1 MDLEEIEI
9 SAFDT
14 VSLAKIAARYKH
26 AGFCQ
31 GIKSIIQIA
40 DDLGN
45 ERAIEEAR
53 KFYNVHEGEDDESSI
68 VIVVTDAE
76 EGDN

>member
-1 MDLEEIEI
+1 MASEEIGI
-9 SAFDT
+9 SAFN
-14 VSLAKIAARYKH
+14 VEFLATIAARYRH

-40 DDLGN
+40 DGLGS
-45 ERAIEEAR
+45 ERAIEEAH
-53 KFYNVHEGEDDESSI
+53 KFYNAHEGEEDESSI
-68 VIVVTDAE
+68 VIDATDPE

>member
-1 MDLEEIEI
+1 MASEEIGI
-9 SAFDT
+9 SAFN
-14 VSLAKIAARYKH
+14 VEFLATIAARYRH

-40 DDLGN
+40 DGLGS
-45 ERAIEEAR
+45 ERAIEEAY
-53 KFYNVHEGEDDESSI
+53 KFYNAHEGEDDESSI
-68 VIVVTDAE
+68 VIDATDPE

>member
-1 MDLEEIEI
+1 MDHNGFVISMFNTEE
-9 SAFDT
+9 
-14 VSLAKIAARYKH
+14 IAARYKH

-40 DDLGN
+40 DDLGS

-53 KFYNVHEGEDDESSI
+53 KYYNVHEGEDDESLI
-68 VIVVTDAE
+68 VIDVTYPE

>member
-1 MDLEEIEI
+1 MDLEEIET

-14 VSLAKIAARYKH
+14 VFLAKIAARYKH

-40 DDLGN
+40 DDLGS
-45 ERAIEEAR
+45 ERAIEEAH
-53 KFYNVHEGEDDESSI
+53 KFYNAHEGEDDESSI

-76 EGDN
+76 EGGN

>member
-1 MDLEEIEI
+1 MDLEDFGTAAFNIE
-9 SAFDT
+9 F
-14 VSLAKIAARYKH
+14 LATIAARYRH

-40 DDLGN
+40 DDLGS
-45 ERAIEEAR
+45 ERAIEEAH
-53 KFYNVHEGEDDESSI
+53 KFYNAHEGEDDESSI
-68 VIVVTDAE
+68 VIDATDPE

>member
-1 MDLEEIEI
+1 MDLENIGM
-9 SAFDT
+9 SAFD
-14 VSLAKIAARYKH
+14 VEFLASIAAKYRH

-40 DDLGN
+40 DDLGS

-53 KFYNVHEGEDDESSI
+53 KFYNAHEGEDDESSI
-68 VIVVTDAE
+68 VIDATDLK
-76 EGDN
+76 EGEK

>member
-1 MDLEEIEI
+1 MDHNGFVISMFNTEE
-9 SAFDT
+9 
-14 VSLAKIAARYKH
+14 IAARYKH

-40 DDLGN
+40 DDLGS

-53 KFYNVHEGEDDESSI
+53 KYYNAHEGEDDESLI
-68 VIVVTDAE
+68 VIDATYPK

>member
-1 MDLEEIEI
+1 MDHNGFVISMFNTEE
-9 SAFDT
+9 
-14 VSLAKIAARYKH
+14 IAARYKH

-40 DDLGN
+40 DDLGS

-53 KFYNVHEGEDDESSI
+53 KYYNVHEGEDDESLI
-68 VIVVTDAE
+68 VIDATYPE

>member
-1 MDLEEIEI
+1 MAHEDFEI
-9 SAFDT
+9 SVFDT
-14 VSLAKIAARYKH
+14 VLTKIVARYRH

-40 DDLGN
+40 DDLGS

-53 KFYNVHEGEDDESSI
+53 KFYNAHEGEDDESSI
-68 VIVVTDAE
+68 VIDTTDPE
-76 EGDN
+76 EGEK

>member
-1 MDLEEIEI
+1 MDHEDFEV
-9 SAFDT
+9 SVFDT
-14 VSLAKIAARYKH
+14 VLAEITARYRH

-31 GIKSIIQIA
+31 GIKSIIRIA

-53 KFYNVHEGEDDESSI
+53 KFYNAHEGEDDESSI
-68 VIVVTDAE
+68 VIDVTDAE
-76 EGDN
+76 EGEK

>member
-1 MDLEEIEI
+1 MDHEDFEI
-9 SAFDT
+9 SIFDT
-14 VSLAKIAARYKH
+14 VLVEIVARYRH

-53 KFYNVHEGEDDESSI
+53 KFYNAHESEDDESSI
-68 VIVVTDAE
+68 AIVVTDTE
-76 EGDN
+76 EGVK

>member
-1 MDLEEIEI
+1 MDHEDFEI
-9 SAFDT
+9 SIFDT
-14 VSLAKIAARYKH
+14 ALAEITARYRH

-31 GIKSIIQIA
+31 GIKSIIRIA

-53 KFYNVHEGEDDESSI
+53 KFYNAHEGEDDESSI
-68 VIVVTDAE
+68 VIDVTDAE
-76 EGDN
+76 EGEK

>member
-1 MDLEEIEI
+1 MKNCEI
-9 SAFDT
+9 SIFDT
-14 VSLAKIAARYKH
+14 AEIAARYKH

-40 DDLGN
+40 DDLGS

-53 KFYNVHEGEDDESSI
+53 KFYNVHEGEDDEPTI
-68 VIVVTDAE
+68 VIDATDTE
-76 EGDN
+76 EGDK

>member
-1 MDLEEIEI
+1 MDHNSFVISMFNTEE
-9 SAFDT
+9 
-14 VSLAKIAARYKH
+14 IAARYKH

-40 DDLGN
+40 DDLGS

-53 KFYNVHEGEDDESSI
+53 KYYNAHEGEDDESLI
-68 VIVVTDAE
+68 VIDATYPE

>member
-1 MDLEEIEI
+1 MNHEDFEI
-9 SAFDT
+9 SIFDT
-14 VSLAKIAARYKH
+14 VLVEIVARYRH

-40 DDLGN
+40 DDLGS

-53 KFYNVHEGEDDESSI
+53 KFYNAHEGEDDESSI
-68 VIVVTDAE
+68 VIDATDPE
-76 EGDN
+76 EGEK

>member
-1 MDLEEIEI
+1 MDHNGFVILMFNTEE
-9 SAFDT
+9 
-14 VSLAKIAARYKH
+14 IAARYKH

-40 DDLGN
+40 DDLGS

-53 KFYNVHEGEDDESSI
+53 KYYNAHEGEDDESLI
-68 VIVVTDAE
+68 VIDATYPE

>member
-1 MDLEEIEI
+1 MASEEIGT
-9 SAFDT
+9 SAFN
-14 VSLAKIAARYKH
+14 VEFLATIAARCRH

-40 DDLGN
+40 DDLGS
-45 ERAIEEAR
+45 ERAIEEAH
-53 KFYNVHEGEDDESSI
+53 KFYNAHEGEDEESSI
-68 VIVVTDAE
+68 VIDATDAE

>member
-1 MDLEEIEI
+1 MASEEIGA
-9 SAFDT
+9 SAFN
-14 VSLAKIAARYKH
+14 VEFLATIAARYRH

-40 DDLGN
+40 DDLGS
-45 ERAIEEAR
+45 ERAIEEAH
-53 KFYNVHEGEDDESSI
+53 KFYNAHEGEDDESSI
-68 VIVVTDAE
+68 VIDTTDAE

>member
-1 MDLEEIEI
+1 MDHNGFVISMFNTEE
-9 SAFDT
+9 
-14 VSLAKIAARYKH
+14 IAARYKH

-40 DDLGN
+40 DDLGS

-53 KFYNVHEGEDDESSI
+53 KYYNAHEGEDDESLI
-68 VIVVTDAE
+68 VIDATYPE
-76 EGDN
+76 EGEK

>member
-1 MDLEEIEI
+1 MDHKDFVISIFNTEE
-9 SAFDT
+9 
-14 VSLAKIAARYKH
+14 IAARYKH

-40 DDLGN
+40 DDLGS

-68 VIVVTDAE
+68 VIVVTDLE
-76 EGDN
+76 EGEKQ

>member
-1 MDLEEIEI
+1 MDHNGFVISMFNTEE
-9 SAFDT
+9 
-14 VSLAKIAARYKH
+14 IAARYKH

-40 DDLGN
+40 DDLGS

-53 KFYNVHEGEDDESSI
+53 KYYNAHEGEDDESLI
-68 VIVVTDAE
+68 VIDATYPE